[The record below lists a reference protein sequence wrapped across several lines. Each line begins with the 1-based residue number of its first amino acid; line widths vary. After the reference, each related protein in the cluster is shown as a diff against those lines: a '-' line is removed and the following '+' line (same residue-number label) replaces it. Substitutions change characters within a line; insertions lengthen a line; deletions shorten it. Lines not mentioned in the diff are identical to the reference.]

1 MKYEYCILYWEAN
14 HNNSNVFFLVPGLFF
29 DWQRGI
35 WEYSISFPGLSMST
49 VKWRTDYS
57 DSKSEKLEMSESRLS
72 WTETRLYI
80 GKNWNSTF
88 LTIHI
93 VILRPP
99 PYCKNSNLKSK
110 WKIQFIIEFELD
122 VFFEIFNKLRTILN
136 WKKASWSAVKLL
148 VSLNDRIHNM
158 PAGRKWFP
166 FLSIEQQQWSWF
178 SQESVAFMD
187 HTLNKD

>member
-29 DWQRGI
+29 YWQRGI

-49 VKWRTDYS
+49 VKWRRDYS

-80 GKNWNSTF
+80 WQKLELNFSDNTYCYSSSSTILLKFNFKIKMENTVYNW
-88 LTIHI
+88 IWI
-93 VILRPP
+93 G
-99 PYCKNSNLKSK
+99 C
-110 WKIQFIIEFELD
+110 
-122 VFFEIFNKLRTILN
+122 FFEIFNKLRTILN

-158 PAGRKWFP
+158 PGRKEVI
-166 FLSIEQQQWSWF
+166 SF
-178 SQESVAFMD
+178 SKYWATTMKLIFSRICCFHGPHSE
-187 HTLNKD
+187 